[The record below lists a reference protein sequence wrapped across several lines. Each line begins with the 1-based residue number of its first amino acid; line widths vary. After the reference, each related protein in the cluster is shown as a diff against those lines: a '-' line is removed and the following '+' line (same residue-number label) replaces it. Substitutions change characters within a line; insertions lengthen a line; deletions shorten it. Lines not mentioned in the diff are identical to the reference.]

1 MSFIELLRRNRR
13 WFLLAA
19 LAGIALRLMF
29 ILYFRVVAGDSLVY
43 ASIAQT
49 WMKYGIYGQGLPQGI
64 RPTLIRL
71 PGYPAFLVFV
81 FSLFGQ
87 QNFVAAM
94 LVQVAIDLATCALI
108 SALALELIGE
118 RTAKVAFL
126 LAALCPF
133 TANFTAIP
141 ITETLAT
148 FCAAA
153 ALYCAVRGLQSLE
166 QGTLASRCWIG
177 AGLSVGAGMLI
188 RPDGGILVAAV
199 LLPLIVVFVRS
210 RARATV
216 GLASCVF
223 LLASFAPL
231 VPWTIRNWRTFHVFQ
246 PLAPRHANDPGEF
259 VALGYLHWTKT
270 WIADYVSVS
279 EISWNL
285 GSQPLDAELLPE
297 RAFDSDS
304 EREKVTELFE
314 QLKTHPI
321 DPEIDEQLERLAE
334 QRIAR
339 APMRYYVLLPAMRA
353 ASMWLR
359 PRVEF
364 LGLDLRWWEIEDD
377 PKECA
382 IDIAYGALAL
392 ALLLTALVGLLRWP
406 SLGASAWL
414 LIGFVVLRTAFLA
427 TIENPE
433 PRYVIECFPVVLFY
447 AGAALAGFK
456 KLFKDEHRAL
466 VDARCR

>member
-19 LAGIALRLMF
+19 LAGIALRF
-29 ILYFRVVAGDSLVY
+29 VFVIFFRVVAGDSLVY
-43 ASIAQT
+43 AQIAQT
-49 WMKYGIYGQGLPQGI
+49 WIKYGIYGQMLPQGI

-71 PGYPAFLVFV
+71 PGYPAFLVLV

-87 QNFVAAM
+87 QNFVAVM
-94 LVQVAIDLATCALI
+94 LVQVVIDLATCTLI
-108 SALALELIGE
+108 SALALKLVGE
-118 RTAKVAFL
+118 RAAKVAFL
-126 LAALCPF
+126 IAALCPF

-141 ITETLAT
+141 ITETLAI
-148 FCAAA
+148 FCSTS
-153 ALYCAVRGLQSLE
+153 ALYCAVRGLCRLE
-166 QGTLASRCWIG
+166 QGTVAARWWIG
-177 AGLSVGAGMLI
+177 AGLSVGVGILL
-188 RPDGGILVAAV
+188 RPDGGILVAAS
-199 LLPLIVVFVRS
+199 LLALVVVFVRS
-210 RARATV
+210 RARVAV
-216 GLASCVF
+216 VLASCVF
-223 LLASFAPL
+223 LLATFAPL

-259 VALGYLHWTKT
+259 VPLGYLHWTKT

-285 GSQPLDAELLPE
+285 GSQPLDAGLLPE
-297 RAFDSDS
+297 RAFDSEA
-304 EREKVTELFE
+304 ERDEVTELFE

-321 DPEIDEQLERLAE
+321 NAQMDAQFEKLAE

-339 APMRYYVLLPAMRA
+339 APKRYYVVLPAMRA

-364 LGLDLRWWEIEDD
+364 LGLDLRWWEINDD
-377 PKECA
+377 PKECW
-382 IDIAYGALAL
+382 IDIAYGALNL
-392 ALLLTALVGLLRWP
+392 ALLIAALVGFWRWR
-406 SLGASAWL
+406 SLGASGWL

-447 AGAALAGFK
+447 AGAAF
-456 KLFKDEHRAL
+456 
-466 VDARCR
+466 ARRTSSPA